1 MAVIRGV
8 IKWCL
13 SSGVEHRIANPVVMS
28 SNLIGTS
35 FFWGGGVPT
44 RGSCVPSRT
53 YSYFNEM
60 RFNAN
65 FYYFGAH
72 L

>member
-28 SNLIGTS
+28 SNLIGT
-35 FFWGGGVPT
+35 FFFGGGGPYAGLL
-44 RGSCVPSRT
+44 R
-53 YSYFNEM
+53 
-60 RFNAN
+60 A
-65 FYYFGAH
+65 
-72 L
+72 